1 MDTLG
6 WYCHSINNRLAATGL
21 GSAPAAYF
29 PRVVEI
35 VHVATYYTPGLSVAG
50 IDVVSIFRMFDP

>member
-35 VHVATYYTPGLSVAG
+35 VHVVMLYRNPLSAG
-50 IDVVSIFRMFDP
+50 DIDVISIVFHP